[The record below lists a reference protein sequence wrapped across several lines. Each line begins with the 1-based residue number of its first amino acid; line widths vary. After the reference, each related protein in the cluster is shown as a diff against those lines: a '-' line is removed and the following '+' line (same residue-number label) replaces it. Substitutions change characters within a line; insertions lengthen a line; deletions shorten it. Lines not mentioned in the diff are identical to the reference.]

1 MIQPGSWRGLL
12 ADQAEAEPMPVH
24 RIALSLPQPMPPQ
37 VAAGV
42 RLALTIYAACPHG
55 CDLDGLP
62 VYVAAAD
69 EILAAGE
76 LAAGAAAAGAAVEL
90 QVRAPLQVGEH
101 GWSVRAPRHA
111 SGGAV
116 HEASSLPLQFRTIP
130 HAASLAVWDVPSPTP
145 AGSPFHVKVG
155 VRCAAG
161 CALAG
166 RRVEV
171 RDEAGAR
178 VGGGTLGETPWTG
191 TSALYWTTVELP
203 APAAEGVHS
212 CTAVLVGPDDGP
224 PHEAAPATFTFRADR
239 TPAHRATVRVIDEG
253 TRAPVDGVEVRIG
266 RYMASTDE
274 HGVAELA
281 LPPGAFEVGIRK
293 NGFRAE
299 PLCVTVDGDLALE
312 IAAATCP
319 TQAELNERFFEE
331 YPWG

>member
-1 MIQPGSWRGLL
+1 
-12 ADQAEAEPMPVH
+12 
-24 RIALSLPQPMPPQ
+24 MPPQ

-42 RLALTIYAACPHG
+42 RLTLTIHAACPHG
-55 CDLDGLP
+55 CDLGGLP
-62 VYVAAAD
+62 VHVAAAD

-76 LAAGAAAAGAAVEL
+76 LAAGAAAAGASVEL

-130 HAASLAVWDVPSPTP
+130 HATSLAVWDVPSPTP
-145 AGSPFHVKVG
+145 AASPLQVRIG

-161 CALAG
+161 CTLAG

-171 RDEAGAR
+171 RDEAGAS

-191 TSALYWTTVELP
+191 TSALYWTSVELP
-203 APAAEGVHS
+203 APMAEGVHS
-212 CTAVLVGPDDGP
+212 RTAVLAGPDVGPEAGP
-224 PHEAAPATFTFRADR
+224 PHEAAPATFTFRAGKV
-239 TPAHRATVRVIDEG
+239 PAYRATVRVIDER
-253 TRAPVDGVEVRIG
+253 TRAPVGAVEVRIG

-281 LPPGAFEVGIRK
+281 LPPGAFDVGIRK
-293 NGFRAE
+293 NGFRA
-299 PLCVTVDGDLALE
+299 PPRRVTVEGDVAVDIE
-312 IAAATCP
+312 AATCP